1 MVLGNLAAF
10 NYGSCIVLPNE
21 NFNAQASLE
30 CVTKYSCTTIY
41 GVPTMYIE
49 YLKLHEK
56 NPQAYNIT
64 SLYKGLMSGSF
75 CPANLIHKTINILGM
90 KQLAICY
97 GMTELSPVV
106 SMNRPNDTLADRLE
120 TVGAIMPH
128 VEAKI
133 IDENGQIVPRNTIGQ
148 VCFRGYTTM
157 IGYFNNLEK
166 TKETLKEDGWL
177 MTGDLAYIND
187 RGYLNIKGRSKE
199 MIIRGGE
206 NIYPVEV
213 EDFLIKMPGV
223 LNVTAIGVPDEKF
236 GEELFVQ
243 VIVK

>member
-1 MVLGNLAAF
+1 
-10 NYGSCIVLPNE
+10 
-21 NFNAQASLE
+21 
-30 CVTKYSCTTIY
+30 
-41 GVPTMYIE
+41 
-49 YLKLHEK
+49 
-56 NPQAYNIT
+56 
-64 SLYKGLMSGSF
+64 
-75 CPANLIHKTINILGM
+75 M